1 MQHLKLYTDCTQP
14 PPPPWLLQALQDLRD
29 RNPGEAFES
38 TMRYMVMNEAHQNT
52 ETGQIESRQVKLE
65 LLPTTSPLP
74 ANHKAYFLPRIRCL
88 DCPGRLYNAG
98 PEHTVSNFELHLKNR
113 GHMKNVADRTG
124 KGV

>member
-1 MQHLKLYTDCTQP
+1 
-14 PPPPWLLQALQDLRD
+14 
-29 RNPGEAFES
+29 
-38 TMRYMVMNEAHQNT
+38 MRYMVMNEAHQNT